1 MLVQGHQEAFDQLPS
16 KVVGMVEKTLCQ
28 ERYDAADIIHNKLPK
43 FVHFAQ
49 LAANE
54 V

>member
-1 MLVQGHQEAFDQLPS
+1 MQGHQEAFDQLPS
-16 KVVGMVEKTLCQ
+16 KVVGMVERTLCQ
-28 ERYDAADIIHNKLPK
+28 GHYESADIIHNKLPN